1 MSEGSDA
8 AGAIMATTRHERVT
22 AHFCGAAEEFF
33 VERISPEHPDGL
45 LPGEPC
51 RCASAGRVVISPE
64 EQGMAEDDPSESPG
78 TETEAGQRFYGFD
91 EDISGI
97 AVPGELPILS
107 LRGVVIFPSA
117 IVPLLISRGPS
128 LKLVEAS
135 LVGDRMLGL
144 MTQKNPE
151 EESPQP
157 EGLYARGTAGRI
169 LKMLKYPDASVRI
182 LVQGL
187 RRIEIVEY
195 TQREPYL
202 KARVRHLQ
210 DTLRPSKDIEALQA
224 HMVNQ
229 FAKFVSMIPYLPDE
243 LQVVVMNIKD
253 PGKVTDL
260 IASNLNISLEEK
272 QDLLS
277 TLDVR
282 VRLEKLSGILNRE
295 IELLELGHKIQSQVQ
310 SELNKNQKEFYL
322 RQQLKAIQKELGE
335 GDGKTAEVEELRRR
349 VEEARMPPDALKAA
363 EHELERLR
371 LIPPES
377 AEHTVVRTYLEWLVS
392 VPWAISTED
401 NLDLHHARQVLDED
415 HFDLEKIKDRILEY
429 LAVRQL
435 RKDPKGPILCFVGPP
450 GVGKTSLG
458 RSIARA
464 MGRKFVRLSLGGIRD
479 EAEIRGHRRTYIGA
493 LPGRIIQNI
502 KNAGSNNPLFM
513 LDEIDKLGMDFRGDP
528 ASALLEVLDPEQNNT
543 FQDHYLDVPFDLSR
557 VMFITTANVLDP
569 IPAPLRDRMEVI
581 ELAGYT
587 EEEKLE
593 IARRHL
599 IPKQLRE
606 NGLTAENLRFTDDAL
621 VQIIRAYTR
630 EAGLRNLERE
640 IGRVCR
646 KVARAITEG
655 RTEPVVCTGEN
666 VREYLGPERFYAEV
680 AERTEEP
687 GVAVGLAWTPN
698 GGDILFV
705 ESTRMAGK
713 KGLTLTGHLGEVMKE
728 SAQAALSYVRS
739 RAERLGI
746 RPDFFENT
754 DLHVHVPHGAIPK
767 DGPSAGVTIATSLAS
782 LLTGRHVRPNVAMT
796 GEITLRGKVEPV
808 GGIKEKVLAAKR
820 AGIDTVLLPKRNEK
834 DLEDVPEP
842 VRRGMRFVFV
852 ETMDELLEHAL
863 EPPAAGRG
871 GQPGE
876 AERGPRAARA

>member
-1 MSEGSDA
+1 
-8 AGAIMATTRHERVT
+8 MA
-22 AHFCGAAEEFF
+22 
-33 VERISPEHPDGL
+33 
-45 LPGEPC
+45 
-51 RCASAGRVVISPE
+51 
-64 EQGMAEDDPSESPG
+64 DDPMRE
-78 TETEAGQRFYGFD
+78 EAPQRFYGFD
-91 EDISGI
+91 EDISGV
-97 AVPGELPILS
+97 AVPAELPILP

-117 IVPLLISRGPS
+117 IVPLLISRGAS
-128 LKLVEAS
+128 LKLVEECLA
-135 LVGDRMLGL
+135 GDRMLGL
-144 MTQKNPE
+144 AAQKNAE
-151 EESPQP
+151 EESPAP
-157 EGLYARGTAGRI
+157 EGLYSRGTAGRI
-169 LKMLKYPDASVRI
+169 LKMLKYPDQSVRI

-187 RRIEIVEY
+187 RRIEIVAF
-195 TQREPYL
+195 TRREPYFR
-202 KARVRHLQ
+202 ARVRHLQ
-210 DTLRPSKDIEALQA
+210 DSFEPSKDLDAVQA

-282 VRLEKLSGILNRE
+282 ARLGKLSTILNLE
-295 IELLELGHKIQSQVQ
+295 IELLELGHKIQSQVR

-335 GDGKTAEVEELRRR
+335 GDGKSAEVEELRRR
-349 VEEARMPPDALKAA
+349 VEEAKMPPEALKAA
-363 EHELERLR
+363 EHELERLGM
-371 LIPPES
+371 IPPES

-392 VPWAISTED
+392 LPWSVSTED

-415 HFDLEKIKDRILEY
+415 HFDLERIKDRILEY
-429 LAVRQL
+429 LAVRRL
-435 RKDPKGPILCFVGPP
+435 RRDPKGPILCFVGPP
-450 GVGKTSLG
+450 GV
-458 RSIARA
+458 
-464 MGRKFVRLSLGGIRD
+464 IRD

-502 KNAGSNNPLFM
+502 RNAGSNNPLFM

-543 FQDHYLDVPFDLSR
+543 FMDHYLDVPFDLSK
-557 VMFITTANVLDP
+557 VMFVTTANVLDT
-569 IPAPLRDRMEVI
+569 IPPPLRDRMEVI

-606 NGLTAENLRFTDDAL
+606 NGLTPDNLRFEDEAL
-621 VQIIRAYTR
+621 TRIIRGYTR

-655 RTEPVVCTGEN
+655 RTEPVVCTADK
-666 VREYLGPERFYAEV
+666 VREYLGAERFFSEV
-680 AERTEEP
+680 AERTEDP

-713 KGLTLTGHLGEVMKE
+713 KSLTLTGSLGDVMKE
-728 SAQAALSYVRS
+728 SAQAALSYIRS
-739 RAERLGI
+739 RADRLGI
-746 RPDFFENT
+746 APDFYENA
-754 DLHVHVPHGAIPK
+754 DLHVHVPAGAIPK

-782 LLTGRHVRPNVAMT
+782 LLTGHPVRPNVAMT
-796 GEITLRGKVEPV
+796 GEITLRGKVRSEERRV
-808 GGIKEKVLAAKR
+808 GK
-820 AGIDTVLLPKRNEK
+820 
-834 DLEDVPEP
+834 
-842 VRRGMRFVFV
+842 
-852 ETMDELLEHAL
+852 
-863 EPPAAGRG
+863 
-871 GQPGE
+871 
-876 AERGPRAARA
+876 

>member
-1 MSEGSDA
+1 
-8 AGAIMATTRHERVT
+8 
-22 AHFCGAAEEFF
+22 
-33 VERISPEHPDGL
+33 
-45 LPGEPC
+45 
-51 RCASAGRVVISPE
+51 
-64 EQGMAEDDPSESPG
+64 MAEDDPTREPSG
-78 TETEAGQRFYGFD
+78 AEAGQRFYGFD
-91 EDISGI
+91 EDISGV
-97 AVPGELPILS
+97 AVPANLPILP

-117 IVPLLISRGPS
+117 IVPLLISRGAS
-128 LKLVEAS
+128 LKLVEDCLA
-135 LVGDRMLGL
+135 GDRMLGL
-144 MTQKNPE
+144 AAQKNPE

-157 EGLYARGTAGRI
+157 PGLYSRGTAGRI
-169 LKMLKYPDASVRI
+169 LKMLKYPDQSVRI

-187 RRIEIVEY
+187 KRIEITDY
-195 TQREPYL
+195 TQREPYFR
-202 KARVRHLQ
+202 ATVRHLQ
-210 DTLRPSKDIEALQA
+210 DNLTPSKDLDAVQA

-282 VRLEKLSGILNRE
+282 GRLEKLSGILNRE

-335 GDGKTAEVEELRRR
+335 GDGKTAEIEDLRKR
-349 VEEARMPPDALKAA
+349 VEEAKMPPDALKAA
-363 EHELERLR
+363 EHELDRLR
-371 LIPPES
+371 MIPPES

-392 VPWAISTED
+392 LPWAVSTED
-401 NLDLHHARQVLDED
+401 NLDLHHARSVLDED

-435 RKDPKGPILCFVGPP
+435 RKDPKSPILCFVGPP

-464 MGRKFVRLSLGGIRD
+464 MGRKFIRLSLGGIRD

-493 LPGRIIQNI
+493 LPGRVIQNI

-557 VMFITTANVLDP
+557 VMFVTTANVLDP
-569 IPAPLRDRMEVI
+569 IPPALRDRMEVI

-587 EEEKLE
+587 EEEKLQ

-606 NGLTAENLRFTDDAL
+606 HGLKDENLAFEDEAL
-621 VQIIRAYTR
+621 IHIVRSYTR

-640 IGRVCR
+640 IGSVCR

-655 RTEPVVCTGEN
+655 RTEPVVCTAAK
-666 VREYLGPERFYAEV
+666 VREYLGPERFFSEL

-687 GVAVGLAWTPN
+687 GVAIGLAWTPN
-698 GGDILFV
+698 GGDILFI

-713 KGLTLTGHLGEVMKE
+713 KGLILTGHLGEVMKE
-728 SAQAALSYVRS
+728 SAQAALSWVRS

-746 RPDFFENT
+746 PPDFFENA
-754 DLHVHVPHGAIPK
+754 DIHIHVPHGAIPK
-767 DGPSAGVTIATSLAS
+767 DGPSAGVTMATSLAS
-782 LLTGRHVRPNVAMT
+782 LLTGRHVRANVAMT

-820 AGIDTVLLPKRNEK
+820 AGVETVILPRRNEK
-834 DLEDVPEP
+834 DLEDVPP
-842 VRRGMRFVFV
+842 AVREALRFVFV
-852 ETMDELLEHAL
+852 DTVDEVLAHAL
-863 EPPAAGRG
+863 EPAVV
-871 GQPGE
+871 
-876 AERGPRAARA
+876 ERDLAREPRAATA